1 MTRFPSLDLLRTF
14 SLAAS
19 YLNISRTA
27 DELCLT
33 QSAVSRQLKLLE
45 EQLQAQL
52 FIRTNRGLSLTD
64 VGQQLF
70 RQIQPIMAQ
79 IVQAIGTVMP
89 AQKKLVLSVDA
100 AFAHNWLMK
109 RLPLFRE
116 LNPGIELELIL
127 TQAFAVQTGCQLLAG
142 CDAYIVFGQPPWPG
156 FRAEAL
162 LTLYEFPVCSPAL
175 LQGGTAMKEPRDL
188 LKQNLIHEVDRTTW
202 RTWLDAAGAGGEEGL
217 FATVVHDSLIC
228 VSLAVDGQ
236 GIAIGDNLV
245 CADYLASGALVRP
258 FAQQVRL
265 EETFYLALGEEKLN
279 ANINQAFRSWLR
291 ELLPA

>member
-14 SLAAS
+14 SLAAG
-19 YLNISRTA
+19 YLNVSRTA
-27 DELCLT
+27 DELFLT

-52 FIRTNRGLSLTD
+52 FIRTNRGLTLTD
-64 VGQQLF
+64 IGQQLF
-70 RQIQPIMAQ
+70 RQIQPAMAQ
-79 IVQAIGTVMP
+79 IVQATRTVMP
-89 AQKKLVLSVDA
+89 AQKKFVLSVDA

-116 LNPGIELELIL
+116 LNPEIELELIL
-127 TQAFAVQTGCQLLAG
+127 TPAFAVMTGCQLLAG
-142 CDAYIVFGQPPWPG
+142 CDAHIVFGDLPWPG
-156 FRAEAL
+156 FHSEVL
-162 LTLYEFPVCSPAL
+162 LPLYEFPVCSPAL
-175 LQGGTAMKEPRDL
+175 LQSGAEMKTPSDL
-188 LKQNLIHEVDRTTW
+188 LRQNLIHEVDRTAW
-202 RTWLDAAGAGGEEGL
+202 RTWLDAAGAGDEEGL

-258 FAQQVRL
+258 FPQQVLL
-265 EETFYLALGEEKLN
+265 EETFYLAIGEEKFN
-279 ANINQAFRSWLR
+279 ASINQAFRCWLR